1 MTLVLI
7 DERQRFEPQKVISAL
22 DSAPQR
28 GGGPK

>member
-7 DERQRFEPQKVISAL
+7 YERQRFEPQNVFVAL
-22 DSAPQR
+22 DSALQR